1 MAFHHEL
8 YDALEAFARRGK
20 PLTPQAALI
29 DMDGVLYDSM
39 PRHADAW
46 LQMTNEIGLHCNRN
60 EFFLYEGMTGR
71 ATIQLLMRKYLG
83 RDATAEECERLYA
96 RKTALFA
103 ANAGRPLMPGA
114 TEMLKALGAF
124 GLKRILVTGSGQ
136 ASLIDS
142 LTHDYPG
149 VFGREAMVTAADVR
163 HGKPDPEPY
172 LMGLTKAG
180 CEAWQAIVVE
190 NAPLGVEAGFRA
202 GCFVCAVATG
212 PMPQEALREAGADL
226 VFASMPEFAA
236 ALPILIKTA
245 SLQALQ

>member
-1 MAFHHEL
+1 
-8 YDALEAFARRGK
+8 
-20 PLTPQAALI
+20 
-29 DMDGVLYDSM
+29 
-39 PRHADAW
+39 
-46 LQMTNEIGLHCNRN
+46 
-60 EFFLYEGMTGR
+60 
-71 ATIQLLMRKYLG
+71 
-83 RDATAEECERLYA
+83 
-96 RKTALFA
+96 
-103 ANAGRPLMPGA
+103 
-114 TEMLKALGAF
+114 
-124 GLKRILVTGSGQ
+124 
-136 ASLIDS
+136 
-142 LTHDYPG
+142 
-149 VFGREAMVTAADVR
+149 MVTAADVR

-212 PMPQEALREAGADL
+212 PIPQEALREAGADL

>member
-1 MAFHHEL
+1 M
-8 YDALEAFARRGK
+8 
-20 PLTPQAALI
+20 
-29 DMDGVLYDSM
+29 
-39 PRHADAW
+39 
-46 LQMTNEIGLHCNRN
+46 
-60 EFFLYEGMTGR
+60 
-71 ATIQLLMRKYLG
+71 
-83 RDATAEECERLYA
+83 
-96 RKTALFA
+96 
-103 ANAGRPLMPGA
+103 
-114 TEMLKALGAF
+114 
-124 GLKRILVTGSGQ
+124 
-136 ASLIDS
+136 
-142 LTHDYPG
+142 
-149 VFGREAMVTAADVR
+149 TAADVR

-212 PMPQEALREAGADL
+212 PIPQEALREAGADL

>member
-1 MAFHHEL
+1 MCI
-8 YDALEAFARRGK
+8 
-20 PLTPQAALI
+20 I
-29 DMDGVLYDSM
+29 D
-39 PRHADAW
+39 R

-83 RDATAEECERLYA
+83 RDSTAEECERLYA
-96 RKTALFA
+96 SKTALFA
-103 ANAGRPLMPGA
+103 ANAGRPLLPGA

-124 GLKRILVTGSGQ
+124 GLNRILVTGSGQ
-136 ASLIDS
+136 ASLIHS
-142 LTHDYPG
+142 QTPDYPG

-212 PMPQEALREAGADL
+212 PIPQEALREAGADL